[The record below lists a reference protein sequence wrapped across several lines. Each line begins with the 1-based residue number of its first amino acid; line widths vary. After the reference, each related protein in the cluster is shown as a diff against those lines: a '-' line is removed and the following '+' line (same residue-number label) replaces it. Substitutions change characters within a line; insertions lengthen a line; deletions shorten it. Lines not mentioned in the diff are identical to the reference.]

1 MAIAASGQVDF
12 AQIQTEFGGSNP
24 ISLNEYYSG
33 SVGVLGGSVPAS
45 GAISVDNLRG
55 TNAYK
60 GYGFSYFTTPITCK
74 AFSINFNTEAVA
86 YCSAAQG
93 SGVNPCNV
101 NSATKGYQMAQQG
114 SSSYGFTFLTE
125 VLETITSTVT
135 AGSSVGGT
143 TSTTNSSTAG
153 YHYFGTSSNNSMPAL
168 PNLRTNISKFTF
180 SSQTY
185 STAAGSTPGVTFA
198 TQYNCQ
204 SATKGYVGGTD
215 TWTGDLYNPVDNFS
229 SALRI
234 LSFSSESVT
243 TSGNSLTGPA
253 GLTSGGNSSTTGYFL
268 GRAGAPVVYSSFTT
282 YTLTNSVNFS
292 NDTATDLGVSITIGS
307 GATFGIVNSRSKL
320 YHCNNNN
327 TSVTYAFNFTN
338 NTRATVATGT
348 YNAGSQY
355 AVQSYTINP

>member
-1 MAIAASGQVDF
+1 MIPASGAVDF
-12 AQIQTEFGGSNP
+12 GQIQTEFGGSNP

-33 SVGVLGGSVPAS
+33 SIGVLGGAVPAS

-93 SGVNPCNV
+93 SGVSACNV

-114 SSSYGFTFLTE
+114 SSSYAFTFLTE

-135 AGSSVGGT
+135 AGSTNGGT
-143 TSTTNSSTAG
+143 QVATNSSTAG
-153 YHYFGTSSNNSMPAL
+153 YHYFGSSSSNGVPTL

-185 STAAGSTPGVTFA
+185 STASGSTPGVTYSCA
-198 TQYNCQ
+198 TGCQ
-204 SATKGYVGGTD
+204 SATKSYVGGTD

-234 LSFSSESVT
+234 LTFSSESVA

-253 GLTSGGNSSTTGYFL
+253 GITSHGNSSTTGYAL
-268 GRAGAPVVYSSFTT
+268 GRAGNPVVYATFTT
-282 YTLTNSVNFS
+282 YTLTNSINFS
-292 NDTATDLGVSITIGS
+292 NDTCADLGVAISIGS
-307 GATFGIVNSRSKL
+307 GSTFGIVNSKSKL
-320 YHCNNNN
+320 YYCNNNN
-327 TSVTYAFNFTN
+327 TSTTYAFNFTN
-338 NTRATVATGT
+338 NTNATVATGT